1 MKQGKLY
8 TKLILW
14 IFLAAVVCYFGYYV
28 FSAVY
33 APLTTVTAIEYEA
46 GAGSYTTGYVVR
58 DETVIQSHYEITTL
72 VVAEGERVSAGQALA
87 TGYRN
92 TDAQA
97 RQVKIQELEHQLEQ
111 LQYAASYAGDA
122 AGQAILDSEIQT
134 HLENMSQYVAR
145 RDMNAVEDRS
155 AALKGLILR
164 RTSSET
170 DNAAMD
176 QRILDLTTQLE
187 GLRDEASA
195 DTRTV
200 GAGMS
205 GFFSGN
211 VDGFE
216 KTLTVESLDTLTV
229 AALDALTPG
238 EAEDTA
244 LGKIIT
250 DSTWYYVTS
259 VPTELVREAR
269 VGRQIPVTF
278 SSVFYDDLNM
288 TIERIG
294 GDENGE
300 SLLVLSCDL
309 YMQDVTLLRE
319 QSADV
324 VFTSYSGL
332 RVPKEAIRVTTRSE
346 IFPGADVK
354 DNGEKLVGVYVL
366 EGRTASWKT
375 VKPLHD
381 NGETYVVEL
390 DKSSTDNL
398 WPGDEIIVNA
408 PDLYDGK
415 VVR

>member
-1 MKQGKLY
+1 MKQGKFY

-14 IFLAAVVCYFGYYV
+14 IFLAAVVCYFGYYI

-92 TDAQA
+92 TDAQD
-97 RQVKIQELEHQLEQ
+97 RQAQILELEHQLEQ
-111 LQYAASYAGDA
+111 LQYAASYSGDVA
-122 AGQAILDSEIQT
+122 DQAKLDSEIQAY
-134 HLENMSQYVAR
+134 LEDMSQYVAR
-145 RDMNAVEDRS
+145 RDMNAAEDRS
-155 AALKGLILR
+155 AAVKGLILR

-170 DNAAMD
+170 DNVAID
-176 QRILDLTTQLE
+176 QRIRDLTTQLE
-187 GLRDEASA
+187 GLHSEASM

-200 GAGMS
+200 GASMS
-205 GFFSGN
+205 GYFSGN

-216 KTLTVESLDTLTV
+216 QILTVDALDTLT
-229 AALDALTPG
+229 AARLEELTPG
-238 EAEDTA
+238 EAAETA

-259 VPTELVREAR
+259 VPTELVKDAR
-269 VGRQIPVTF
+269 VGRKIPVTF
-278 SSVFYDDLNM
+278 SSVFYDDISM

-294 GDENGE
+294 EDEDGE

-332 RVPKEAIRVTTRSE
+332 RVPKEAIRVTEDQRT
-346 IFPGADVK
+346 
-354 DNGEKLVGVYVL
+354 GVYVL
-366 EGRTASWKT
+366 ENRNAVWKYVT
-375 VKPLHD
+375 PLHD
-381 NGETYVVEL
+381 NGETYVVAL
-390 DKSSTDNL
+390 DKSSTNNL
-398 WPGDEIIVNA
+398 WPGDEVIVGTME
-408 PDLYDGK
+408 LYDGK